1 VIGLNVIGLNVIG
14 LNVIGLNVI
23 GPGHAPGFWQ
33 HASGLR

>member
-1 VIGLNVIGLNVIG
+1 VIGLNVIG